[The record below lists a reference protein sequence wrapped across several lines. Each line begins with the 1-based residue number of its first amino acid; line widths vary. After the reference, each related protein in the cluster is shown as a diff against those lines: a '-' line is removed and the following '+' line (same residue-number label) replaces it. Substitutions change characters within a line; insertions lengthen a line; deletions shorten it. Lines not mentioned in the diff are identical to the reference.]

1 MNSLKYLGYGL
12 LAQAALKAYFAMP
25 REGLQSELLTLHR
38 WALKK
43 AHTARMRNETRE
55 DTQYEVCGCGAPASL
70 NLGGKLYCSK
80 CSPLQG

>member
-1 MNSLKYLGYGL
+1 MNSLKYLGFGL
-12 LAQAALKAYFAMP
+12 LAQAALKAYFRSS
-25 REGLQSELLTLHR
+25 REGIQSEWLTLHR

-43 AHTARMRNETRE
+43 AHTARMRNEER
-55 DTQYEVCGCGAPASL
+55 DPAQYEVCGCGAPASL